1 MKVEYFIVGLLAILS
16 FLNFIIYRKK
26 PNIIKMTFG
35 LLLSLSYLA
44 FVFIPVLAG
53 YVWVYD
59 IVTLSYTLFLSITFV
74 PKKITQNLTE
84 YDYYELEKS
93 YDDMKDEKEK
103 LRERYLSTISLVDEG
118 VIFYE
123 NNFNDVILS
132 DRAHEIFGGA
142 ASLPMSDHVL
152 SVDSLDRVDYQKA
165 IERVSQKVAAYEV
178 KYRVTRDNRTFWVL
192 ERGHFIDVSGKK
204 SIIAVVRPLDVSVY
218 KETSYFDVDSL
229 YTEEK
234 MYPIISDLISSHRPF
249 SLVYFELS
257 NIPDINKNYGRA
269 VGNLMMN
276 DCIRYLKSNYAKD
289 INRMFR
295 IAGIR
300 FVMIIDDM
308 RAYEDFHKALLSN
321 GSMIYNIKIQIAGI
335 KDVVKP
341 NFGVVNYSGS
351 KIIPSDELV
360 KLAERTLEQAI
371 EATRR
376 NYSIFGE

>member
-59 IVTLSYTLFLSITFV
+59 IVTSSYTLFLSITFV